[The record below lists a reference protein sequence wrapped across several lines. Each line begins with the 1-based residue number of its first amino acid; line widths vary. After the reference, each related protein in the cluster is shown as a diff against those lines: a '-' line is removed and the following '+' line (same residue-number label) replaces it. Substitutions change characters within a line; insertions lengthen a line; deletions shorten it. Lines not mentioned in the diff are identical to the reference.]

1 MSPLYLGSPHQPHQ
15 PRYVVGVNYWSVC
28 GGPRMWR
35 RWDARVVERELRQLR
50 GLGLNV
56 TRSFL
61 NWPDFMPEPERLDD
75 TMMARLAAFLRL
87 CAEVGLPTIPTF
99 LVGHMSGENL
109 DPPWRAGRDLYSD
122 PWMLERQEWYV
133 GEVVRRVGSSPA
145 IAGWLLSNE
154 IPLYGGHGPEDA
166 VTEWARRLTGAIR
179 AADPDPDHPIGIGD
193 GVWGKEVTGQDNGFS
208 QERLA
213 ASVDLWGPHTYPM
226 QDDALRHSYTPS
238 YLVEMARD
246 ERWAKPVLLEE
257 FGCSSA
263 HVSDD
268 NAAAYYRTTLAS
280 TFLAG
285 AAGAIAWNN
294 TDYLFA
300 DDAPYT
306 HHPFELLFGIMRAD
320 GSPKP
325 VARELGDFARR
336 MDGLDLT
343 HLRHPKPVVALGVSS
358 YLAAGYPFSYGDDA
372 IPANLLQSYVAL
384 KGAKLPLR
392 VRREPEIPREPM
404 LVLPS
409 IQKLTGPYWEA
420 LHGYVEGGGIVYLSY
435 FAGALPIHRGMWI
448 QDFERFVGA
457 RHELRYGLVD
467 RPEQPVRWRFLR
479 ALGALDRGAELTFT
493 PAGTGSG
500 RSYCP
505 MTPTS
510 AEVLA
515 VDGRAAPALLKH
527 TIGAGAVYFSAYPI
541 EYYAAARPDGSAG
554 DDTYQV
560 YRAIAAA
567 HGLTPACSGEHPT
580 VEVGWVGDET
590 REVARVVV
598 INHGWEQ
605 ARECLSFAAA
615 FSAVHDPD
623 AGARRPAGHPAH
635 TYELTLG
642 PKEVRWLDVT

>member
-1 MSPLYLGSPHQPHQ
+1 MNPLYLGPVSNPH
-15 PRYVVGVNYWSVC
+15 YLVGVNYWSRC
-28 GGPRMWR
+28 GGPRMWQ
-35 RWDARVVERELRQLR
+35 RWDARIVAQELRELRA
-50 GLGLNV
+50 LGLNV

-61 NWPDFMPEPERLDD
+61 NWPDMMPEPARLDD
-75 TMMARLAAFLRL
+75 TMMERFVAFLQL
-87 CAEVGLPTIPTF
+87 CKEADLQTIPTF

-109 DPPWRAGRDLYSD
+109 ETPWRAGRDLYAD
-122 PWMLERQEWYV
+122 PWMLDRQEWYLQ
-133 GEVVRRVGSSPA
+133 EVVKRVRASPA

-166 VTEWARRLTGAIR
+166 VTEWARRLTSAIR
-179 AADPDPDHPIGIGD
+179 ALDPRRPIGIGD
-193 GVWGKEVTGQDNGFS
+193 GVWGKEVTGHYNGFS

-213 ASVDLWGPHTYPM
+213 PYVDLWGPHTYPM

-238 YLVEMARD
+238 YLIEMARD

-294 TDYLFA
+294 TDYPYSG
-300 DDAPYT
+300 DAPYT
-306 HHPFELLFGIMRAD
+306 HHPFELLFGIIRVD
-320 GSPKP
+320 GRHKP

-336 MDGLDLT
+336 MATLDMAT
-343 HLRHPKPVVALGVSS
+343 LRRPDPVVALGAPS
-358 YLAAGYPFSYGDDA
+358 YLAASYPFSYGDDA
-372 IPANLLQSYVAL
+372 VPANLLQSYIAL

-392 VRREPEIPREPM
+392 VCREPEVPREPM

-409 IQKLTGPYWEA
+409 VQKLTGPYWDA
-420 LHGYVEGGGIVYLSY
+420 LYGYVEGGGVVYLSY
-435 FAGALPIHRGMWI
+435 FAGTLPIHRGMWI

-457 RHELRYGLVD
+457 RHDLRYGLVE
-467 RPEQPVRWRFLR
+467 RPAQPVRWRFLS
-479 ALGALDRGAELTFT
+479 ALGALDRGTELTFT
-493 PAGTGSG
+493 PAGTESG
-500 RSYCP
+500 QSYCP
-505 MTPTS
+505 LTPTS
-510 AEVLA
+510 ATVLA
-515 VDGRAAPALLKH
+515 VDGRGAPALLKH
-527 TIGAGAVYFSAYPI
+527 AIGAGAVYFSVYPI
-541 EYYAAARPDGSAG
+541 EYYAAARPDGSDG
-554 DDTYQV
+554 DNTYRV
-560 YRAIAAA
+560 YRAIATA
-567 HGLTPACSGEHPT
+567 HGLTPFCVSEHPA

-615 FSAVHDPD
+615 LSLSTSPD
-623 AGARRPAGHPAH
+623 ADVEARRHIGLPAH
-635 TYELTLG
+635 TFDLTLG
-642 PKEVRWLDVT
+642 PKEVCWFDVT